1 MKAKLRHTQ
10 ELLHRAMAEARNP
23 ALMWSSGKD
32 SMVLL
37 HLLRAEGY
45 DVPLIFHREAHSPAR
60 FAFADC
66 IIRDWNL
73 QVFDWK
79 PQSLAVAQRDSYIS
93 ILKAYNISATK
104 VCVVPLDLYEAGQED
119 QLLCGAALLRQ
130 PTETIDYPFDLVFIG
145 HKSSD
150 VDPLL
155 GHVPLKTDWT
165 QHPEAPDIVFPLRD
179 WTDADIWQYSREF
192 KVPQQATRY
201 DVAGD
206 GHELPDRTLNP
217 DYFAGCTR
225 CLDERAGAEVFCPKL
240 NRNVPNIA
248 PRVRREPMP
257 RPQYIEPEN
266 NNHK

>member
-10 ELLHRAMAEARNP
+10 ELLHRAMATAQLP
-23 ALMWSSGKD
+23 ALMWSGGKD

-45 DVPLIFHREAHSPAR
+45 DVPLIFHREPHSPKR
-60 FAFADC
+60 FAFVDRMIAEWKL
-66 IIRDWNL
+66 R
-73 QVFDWK
+73 VFDWK
-79 PQSLAVAQRDSYIS
+79 PQTLAVAQRGDTIV
-93 ILKAYNISATK
+93 ILKGYNISPSK
-104 VCVVPLDLYEAGQED
+104 VSCVPLDLYEAGQAD

-130 PTETIDYPFDLVFIG
+130 ETETIDYPFDLVLVG
-145 HKSSD
+145 HKSTD
-150 VDPLL
+150 RDPLL
-155 GHVPLKTDWT
+155 GVVPLKTDWVE
-165 QHPEAPDIVFPLRD
+165 QPDAPTAVFPLRD

-248 PRVRREPMP
+248 TRVPRAPMP
-257 RPQYIEPEN
+257 RPQYIEEV
-266 NNHK
+266 HHV